1 MTSITP
7 RRALASG
14 VLTVALLW
22 LPAVQ
27 AAAADLV
34 ITNKDN
40 GRAFRVKVG
49 QKIIVNLRD
58 PGGGGYNFLIP
69 EHDKDVLK
77 RLGERHIPW
86 SEPRR
91 LGDFGRMVYEFQAQ
105 KEGQT
110 VLVIPIKR
118 SWEKES
124 QTYLKVTISVRP

>member
-1 MTSITP
+1 MISITP
-7 RRALASG
+7 RKAPAFG

-22 LPAVQ
+22 LLAVQ

-40 GRAFRVKVG
+40 GRSFRVNVG

-58 PGGGGYNFLIP
+58 PGGGGYNFLTP
-69 EHDKDVLK
+69 EHDTSVLK
-77 RLGERHIPW
+77 MLGERHIPRA
-86 SEPRR
+86 EPRR
-91 LGDFGRMVYEFQAQ
+91 MGDFGRMVYEFQAL

-110 VLVIPIKR
+110 ALVIPIKR
-118 SWEKES
+118 PWEKES